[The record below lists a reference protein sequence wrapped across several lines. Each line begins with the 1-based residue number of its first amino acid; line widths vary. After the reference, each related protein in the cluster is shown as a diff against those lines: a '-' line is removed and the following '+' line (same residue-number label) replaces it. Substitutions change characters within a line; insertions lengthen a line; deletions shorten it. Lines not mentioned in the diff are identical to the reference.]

1 MTPRSSR
8 RRVKTYGGGEVPRSP
23 PPPSLQ
29 VLAGVDDAL
38 DGALLV
44 LGLAHEGFDVHDPL
58 PLLTGD
64 LGPVVGVGRV
74 WEVLVLLELLA
85 NGGEEVV
92 DDDALVAGLDVAL
105 EGELLGAAHDGLDH
119 GAGSEVLEVEDLLVA
134 IGVGDLEEAIVL
146 LEAVHLVQGGGDH
159 AREGRGEIA
168 VGGAQLVL
176 MDGKLLGHVLVE
188 DIDGGALV
196 GALDLDLHIEA
207 AGAEDGRI
215 DEVLAVAGADD
226 DDVLDGL
233 DAIELGEELGDDGGF
248 DVGGDAGAA
257 GAEEG
262 VHLVEEDDDGDILGG
277 FFAGLDEDL
286 ADLALGLADVLVE
299 ELGALD
305 GEEEALDL
313 FAAFFGDAGGEVV
326 GDGFGD
332 HGLAAAGRAVEEHA
346 LGRGEMVFLVVV
358 AVEVGELDGVLDG
371 LDLGGEAADV
381 LVADVGDF
389 LEGEVFDLALGEL
402 FEEVAALAVHE
413 DVIADLELDGAEGVG
428 DDADLVL
435 VGALGDDGAVILE
448 DFLEDDDLTLDL
460 VAGGL
465 DDVEALVEDQFL
477 AGLDVGGLDGG
488 VEVDLH
494 LAALGEDVD
503 GAVLVLREV
512 DAVGGGRSAQLVH
525 FLPQR
530 RDLFAGVVQ
539 RVHQLLI
546 ASHRLGQL
554 PVDVAQL
561 TLGLSWILR
570 RISQTSRARPSI
582 ERGVHSHGSRLHGFP
597 LRSGARSIHSGAGDA
612 VTCSTHFLTDDFAK
626 GVPEPRPSR
635 PCLRFAQDCRG
646 LRPSRS
652 SRAHEDR
659 AKTLGKEVT
668 VHVTG
673 VPPVTRG
680 RSANGK
686 AA

>member
-8 RRVKTYGGGEVPRSP
+8 RRVKTHGGGEVPLSP

-44 LGLAHEGFDVHDPL
+44 LRLAHEGFDVHDPL
-58 PLLTGD
+58 PLLAGD

-74 WEVLVLLELLA
+74 GEVLVLLELLA
-85 NGGEEVV
+85 HGVEEVV

-105 EGELLGAAHDGLDH
+105 ERELLGAAHDGLDH
-119 GAGSEVLEVEDLLVA
+119 GAGGEVLEVEDLLVA
-134 IGVGDLEEAIVL
+134 IGVGDLEEAVVF

-159 AREGRGEIA
+159 AREGGGEIA
-168 VGGAQLVL
+168 VGGGELGLVN
-176 MDGKLLGHVLVE
+176 GELLGHVLVE
-188 DIDGGALV
+188 DIDGSGLV
-196 GALDLDLHIEA
+196 GALDLDFHIEA

-226 DDVLDGL
+226 DDVFDGL
-233 DAIELGEELGDDGGF
+233 DAIELGEELGDDGGL

-262 VHLVEEDDDGDILGG
+262 VHFIEEDDDGDVLGG
-277 FFAGLDEDL
+277 LFAGLDEDL
-286 ADLALGLADVLVE
+286 ADLAFGFADVLVE

-305 GEEEALDL
+305 REEEALDL

-326 GDGFGD
+326 GDGLGD
-332 HGLAAAGRAVEEHA
+332 HGLAAAGGAVEEDA
-346 LGRGEMVFLVVV
+346 LGGGEMVFLVVV

-381 LVADVGDF
+381 LVVDVGDF

-413 DVIADLELDGAEGVG
+413 DVIADLEFDGAEGVG
-428 DDADLVL
+428 DDADLIL

-448 DFLEDDDLTLDL
+448 EFLEDDDLALDL

-465 DDVEALVEDQFL
+465 DDVEPLVEDQFL

-494 LAALGEDVD
+494 LAALREDVD
-503 GAVLVLREV
+503 GPVLVFREV
-512 DAVGGGRSAQLVH
+512 DAVGGGRGAQLVH
-525 FLPQR
+525 FLLQR
-530 RDLFAGVVQ
+530 RDLLTRLVQ
-539 RVHQLLI
+539 GVHQLLVLVE
-546 ASHRLGQL
+546 RL
-554 PVDVAQL
+554 DEL
-561 TLGLSWILR
+561 TVRLAELVLEDHELLGHVLHLLAKTAGLSLQRTNVGLKVLNLNLVLGEPASVIGIR
-570 RISQTSRARPSI
+570 
-582 ERGVHSHGSRLHGFP
+582 HGQ
-597 LRSGARSIHSGAGDA
+597 
-612 VTCSTHFLTDDFAK
+612 
-626 GVPEPRPSR
+626 E
-635 PCLRFAQDCRG
+635 
-646 LRPSRS
+646 
-652 SRAHEDR
+652 
-659 AKTLGKEVT
+659 LGKPLHSFRCRLTAGVALLFELLH
-668 VHVTG
+668 VH
-673 VPPVTRG
+673 PSLSR
-680 RSANGK
+680 
-686 AA
+686 